1 MTWFSWARAWKPSP
15 LNPLVSCVK
24 KKRKRKEKG
33 DIKRGISRSAT
44 AEAVKVV
51 DVHGLFTVRRCAPI
65 VRLKEAVEASTRFV
79 WLPLPLAHL
88 DYWLS

>member
-1 MTWFSWARAWKPSP
+1 MSWISYWAWAWKPSP

-24 KKRKRKEKG
+24 KKRKRKERG

-51 DVHGLFTVRRCAPI
+51 NVHGLFTVRRRAPI
-65 VRLKEAVEASTRFV
+65 VRLKEAVEASIRLV
-79 WLPLPLAHL
+79 WLLHPLT
-88 DYWLS
+88 DSG